1 MAGTKTIEQR
11 LDDWWEKHYA
21 DVYGEQEPE
30 EQPVVAEQA
39 VEEVVEEPPSFV
51 RFGEG
56 SATLAQLAPSF
67 DDPDVVRRSDNA
79 FQGASL
85 TMSIYGEELNKY
97 GSEYD
102 VDPHLLASIAGYE
115 SGGNSTAVGP
125 TNDLGLM
132 QFTPRTWNEI
142 MPGRSLDDRL
152 DPELSI
158 EAAAKLIARER
169 EALANED
176 LAVLAYNVG
185 VPRVQQIVRGE
196 SEFPGISRFYWPV
209 VTLTHERLRQSLIEG
224 E

>member
-1 MAGTKTIEQR
+1 MPGTKTIEQR
-11 LDDWWEKHYA
+11 LDDWWEKHYG

-30 EQPVVAEQA
+30 EEVAA
-39 VEEVVEEPPSFV
+39 PEEVPQEIVEEPPSFV

-67 DDPDVVRRSDNA
+67 DDPDVVNRSDA
-79 FQGASL
+79 AYQGATI
-85 TMSIYGEELNKY
+85 TMAVYGKHLNNY
-97 GSEYD
+97 GSQYS
-102 VDPHLLASIAGYE
+102 VDPHLLAAIAGYE

-169 EALANED
+169 EALKNED

-185 VPRVQQIVRGE
+185 VSRAQQIVRGE
-196 SEFPGISRFYWPV
+196 KEFPGMSRFYWPV
-209 VTLTHERLRQSLIEG
+209 ITLTHERLRQSLIEG